1 LTVVGDAINVTA
13 RLVAQ
18 AEAGEI
24 LVSTEA
30 AAKAGLEQTLPR
42 RALQLKGKQ
51 EPIEVVSLHV
61 EGKAVAES

>member
-1 LTVVGDAINVTA
+1 
-13 RLVAQ
+13 LVAQ